1 MFSLLFYEQLS
12 YYLEQIITIFN
23 EFYSGLRETDQM
35 KQPRVPKVYPGLD
48 HDINGGMTMIGKII
62 RDAWV
67 FDILPETEKCE
78 NWPISRID
86 AIHHQVNQE
95 WDKYGCMVSALP
107 EELRARHKRIYD
119 EAIAQAK
126 SRGWDPEIVAGDE
139 D

>member
-1 MFSLLFYEQLS
+1 MKRP
-12 YYLEQIITIFN
+12 N
-23 EFYSGLRETDQM
+23 E
-35 KQPRVPKVYPGLD
+35 PKVYPGMD
-48 HDINGGMTMIGKII
+48 NDVNGAMTAIGKII

-78 NWPISRID
+78 GWQISRID
-86 AIHHQVNQE
+86 AIREQVNQE
-95 WDKYGCMVSALP
+95 WDKYSCMVRNLP

-126 SRGWDPEIVAGDE
+126 TRGWDPEDIDSEE